1 MECFPAMI
9 VGTAG
14 HIDHGKTSLVRA
26 LTGVDT
32 DRLKEE
38 KERGISIELG
48 YAYSTVAG
56 GETLGFIDVPGH
68 ERLVHTMVAGAGGID
83 FALLVVAADDGVMPQ
98 TREHLAILEL
108 LGVVRGA
115 VALSKI
121 DRVDGARSQTV
132 AAQIKTLLSRT
143 ALYDAPLF
151 ALNAAGT
158 DDPGVAALRA
168 HLMRIAASWPM
179 RSEAG
184 LFRLAVDRVF
194 TLPGR
199 GTVATGTALAGRVQV
214 GDTIT
219 VMPAGTSVRVRSIH
233 AQNRDS
239 ESGRAGQRCALNLA
253 GIDKTAL
260 RRGDWLADPRAL
272 NPTTR
277 LDVQLRW
284 LPASATL
291 ENRAPLHVH
300 LGTAHRVAQV
310 VLLEGSKLIE
320 GGTTRAQLV
329 FDRPVCA
336 AAGDVFIA
344 RDAQARKT
352 QGGGVVI
359 DPDAPARRRRSPE
372 RLAYLA
378 AIQRTLLG
386 GGVAP
391 LLENST
397 QGIEIGALVRLQGSA
412 AENIVLPPQARII
425 HSAGQSIVILELHWQ
440 SLCQRALTA
449 LRAFHIQ
456 QPDEPGIDRGRL
468 RRMVAPTVADAFWRA
483 LIDELLQKQLV
494 QQDEYWLHL
503 PEHRVTL
510 NGRERDLAQKLQ
522 RALVAGGFDPPWV
535 RDLALAV
542 RADDDEVRLVLRKCM
557 VQREVYQV
565 VRDLFY
571 HRDSVRA
578 LAREL
583 RSLHE
588 NAGFVEAADYRDSIG
603 LGRKRTIQILE
614 FFDRVG
620 YTRRTPRGRVL
631 RGDSSWHEAEGGI
644 VATG

>member
-1 MECFPAMI
+1 MI
-9 VGTAG
+9 IGTAG

-56 GETLGFIDVPGH
+56 GESLGFIDVPGH

-83 FALLVVAADDGVMPQ
+83 LALLVIAADDGVMPQ

-108 LGVVRGA
+108 LGVRRGV

-121 DRVDGARSQTV
+121 DRVDEARSREV
-132 AAQIKTLLSRT
+132 AAQVKILLSPT
-143 ALYDAPLF
+143 ALRDAPLF
-151 ALNAAGT
+151 ALNAAAP
-158 DDPGVAALRA
+158 DDPGVAALHA
-168 HLMRIAASWPM
+168 HLIRIAANWPK
-179 RSEAG
+179 RSEDG

-199 GTVATGTALAGRVQV
+199 GTVATGTALAGCVHV

-219 VMPAGTSVRVRSIH
+219 VMPAGTPVRVRSIH

-239 ESGRAGQRCALNLA
+239 EFGRAGQRCALNLA

-260 RRGDWLADPRAL
+260 ARGDWLADPRAL
-272 NPTTR
+272 NPSMR

-284 LPASATL
+284 LPASGVLVNQT
-291 ENRAPLHVH
+291 RLHVH
-300 LGTAHRVAQV
+300 IGTAHRVAQV
-310 VLLEGSKLIE
+310 ALLEANELIG

-336 AAGDVFIA
+336 APGDVFIT
-344 RDAQARKT
+344 RDAQARNT
-352 QGGGVVI
+352 VGGGMVI
-359 DPDAPARRRRSPE
+359 DPGAPARRRRSPE

-378 AIQRTLLG
+378 AIQRMLLG
-386 GGVAP
+386 EGIAS
-391 LLENST
+391 LMENLPH
-397 QGIEIGALVRLQGSA
+397 GIEMRELVRLRGLPPEHIA
-412 AENIVLPPQARII
+412 LPPQTRIVDPG
-425 HSAGQSIVILELHWQ
+425 GQSVLMLDSHWQ
-440 SLCQRALTA
+440 RLCQRALTA
-449 LRAFHIQ
+449 LLGFHLQ

-468 RRMVAPTVADAFWRA
+468 RRMTAPTIADAVWRA
-483 LIDELLQKQLV
+483 LVDDLVQRRLV
-494 QQDEYWLHL
+494 QQSEYWLHM
-503 PEHRVTL
+503 PEHRVKL
-510 NGRERDLAQKLQ
+510 NERERNLAQKLQ
-522 RALVAGGFDPPWV
+522 SALAARAFEPPWV
-535 RDLALAV
+535 RDLAMAV
-542 RADDDEVRLVLRKCM
+542 RANDDEVRLVLRKCT

-571 HRDSVRA
+571 HRDSIRA

-583 RSLHE
+583 RSLYE
-588 NAGFVEAADYRDSIG
+588 QRGFIEAADYRDSIG
-603 LGRKRTIQILE
+603 VGRKRTIQILE

-620 YTRRTPRGRVL
+620 YTRRTARGRML
-631 RGDSSWHEAEGGI
+631 RVDSSWHEAEGVI
-644 VATG
+644 VATD